1 MMPRREDIQGKR
13 LAIGLASGI
22 AVALILVGLGIYFLG
37 GPLAEH
43 FEPGVGLKT
52 AAVIAFF
59 VTIGVF
65 VTLAVTAGDGLIGE
79 FQFMI
84 AGFGGF
90 FVVLWLMIAWI
101 F

>member
-1 MMPRREDIQGKR
+1 
-13 LAIGLASGI
+13 
-22 AVALILVGLGIYFLG
+22 
-37 GPLAEH
+37 
-43 FEPGVGLKT
+43 
-52 AAVIAFF
+52 VIAFF